1 MIDFHSHILPGIDDG
16 AATVEE
22 SLGMLRLEKEQGIHS
37 VMATPHFDARYDDP
51 ERFLEK
57 RKEAENLLN
66 QFAATESG
74 LPEVVSGAEVT
85 FFRGMGQS
93 EFLPLLAIGDSR
105 CILIEMPLSPW
116 PEEFYRELGEIWE
129 LRRLLPVIAHVD
141 RYISPLRTYG
151 IPDRLA
157 EMQVAVQ
164 ANSSFFLER
173 RTASMAMKM
182 LKNQKIQVLGSDC
195 HNLTSRKPDLGDAA
209 ERIQQKLGAE
219 ATQRI
224 RDYGRMILSL

>member
-1 MIDFHSHILPGIDDG
+1 M
-16 AATVEE
+16 
-22 SLGMLRLEKEQGIHS
+22 
-37 VMATPHFDARYDDP
+37 
-51 ERFLEK
+51 
-57 RKEAENLLN
+57 
-66 QFAATESG
+66 
-74 LPEVVSGAEVT
+74 
-85 FFRGMGQS
+85 
-93 EFLPLLAIGDSR
+93 
-105 CILIEMPLSPW
+105 
-116 PEEFYRELGEIWE
+116 
-129 LRRLLPVIAHVD
+129 IAHVD
-141 RYISPLRTYG
+141 RYITPLRTYG